1 MQHIKTDE
9 ACPMTRFRSGT
20 RVRLEAMSMD
30 AVEAQRLREM
40 GLREGMQLAII
51 QNTQNLIVG
60 VIAGRIGIRRDL
72 ARKLLA
78 TRIAH

>member
-1 MQHIKTDE
+1 
-9 ACPMTRFRSGT
+9 MTRFRSGT